1 LEPWLGYLKFV
12 YCVVGVLFAFVWL
25 VRFMHRHRR
34 VRAGRSTMARRWN
47 KLGWRPEA
55 VVKYLFKRKRTAAV
69 PLKFTDKVLTCSLAP
84 CARASSSR
92 ARTDSLSEP
101 AVSNAIGCYFM
112 LHLQYGISSLSKFAV
127 VRRLPLNRQK
137 A

>member
-12 YCVVGVLFAFVWL
+12 YCVVGVLFAFVRL

-69 PLKFTDKVLTCSLAP
+69 PLKFTDKVLTCSLARSL
-84 CARASSSR
+84 CSCVFVARQDRLAFRACSFQRHRLLFHAAPTIRHQLPLKIRNSSS
-92 ARTDSLSEP
+92 
-101 AVSNAIGCYFM
+101 
-112 LHLQYGISSLSKFAV
+112 FAS
-127 VRRLPLNRQK
+127 
-137 A
+137 